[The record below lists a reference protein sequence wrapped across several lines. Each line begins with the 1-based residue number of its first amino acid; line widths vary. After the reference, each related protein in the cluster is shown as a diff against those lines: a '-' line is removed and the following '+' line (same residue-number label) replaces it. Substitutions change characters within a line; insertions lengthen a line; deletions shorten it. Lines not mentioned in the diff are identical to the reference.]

1 VKRDTLFECDVA
13 GAIWLFAV
21 TFRRSEISAGAKL
34 MPNKNPALNLMPNG
48 FTMIELVM
56 VMVLAGILA
65 IAIIPRFANK
75 SVFDAKGFFDQSIS
89 MLRYAQKVAIA
100 QRTNVFV
107 NANAA
112 SGTICLTYVAD
123 ANCASTTASDK
134 VVALS
139 SMPLATDQSWMIK
152 TVPAGSGITLGGA
165 LVFSFSALGKP
176 TPVPDPTPNNA
187 IVVNINGTGV
197 ITIERETGYVH

>member
-1 VKRDTLFECDVA
+1 
-13 GAIWLFAV
+13 
-21 TFRRSEISAGAKL
+21 
-34 MPNKNPALNLMPNG
+34 MPNKNPDLNLKRNG

-56 VMVLAGILA
+56 VMVLTGILA

-75 SVFDAKGFFDQSIS
+75 GVFDAKGFFDQSIN
-89 MLRYAQKVAIA
+89 MIRYAQKVAIA

-107 NANAA
+107 NVNAA
-112 SGTICLTYVAD
+112 TGTICLTYVAD
-123 ANCASTTASDK
+123 ANCTTTTASDK

-139 SMPLATDQSWMIK
+139 PMPLTTDQSWMIK
-152 TVPAGSGITLGGA
+152 TVPAGSGVTIGSA
-165 LVFSFSALGKP
+165 LVFSYSALGKP

-187 IVVNINGTGV
+187 IVVNINGVGV